1 MREDGKSKGKKEGSA
16 GRNTKDCG
24 RKLSLEVFMAHKG
37 FWNIAKKIM
46 LEDKAVLPKE
56 DDNQLREYR
65 AIHVEHFLGNG

>member
-1 MREDGKSKGKKEGSA
+1 
-16 GRNTKDCG
+16 
-24 RKLSLEVFMAHKG
+24 MAHKG

-46 LEDKAVLPKE
+46 LEDRADLPKE